1 MKRLFSSLASFQL
14 KKPETPA
21 TPQAQ
26 AIAEIEKSGGSARP
40 IAQGDERLAVAFHL
54 QGAAITDQHL
64 APLARLE
71 KVVSLNLA
79 KTAIT
84 DAALPAIAR
93 HTGLTEL
100 HLELT
105 RITDAGL
112 ASLKPMQD
120 LEYLNLFGTA
130 VTDAGL
136 FHLASLPKLRS
147 LYVWQT
153 KVTPA
158 GAKKLKEALP
168 KLEINL
174 GWDHPPAAE
183 Q

>member
-21 TPQAQ
+21 
-26 AIAEIEKSGGSARP
+26 RP
-40 IAQGDERLAVAFHL
+40 IAQGDQRLAVAFHL

-64 APLARLE
+64 APLAGLQ

-93 HTGLTEL
+93 H
-100 HLELT
+100 
-105 RITDAGL
+105 AGL
-112 ASLKPMQD
+112 SD
-120 LEYLNLFGTA
+120 LA
-130 VTDAGL
+130 P
-136 FHLASLPKLRS
+136 LPKLRS
-147 LYVWQT
+147 FYVWQT
-153 KVTPA
+153 KATPA

-174 GWDHPPAAE
+174 GWDDPPAE
-183 Q
+183 KP

>member
-64 APLARLE
+64 APLARLQ

-84 DAALPAIAR
+84 DAVLPVIAR

-105 RITDAGL
+105 KVTDAGL
-112 ASLKPMQD
+112 ANLKSLQE
-120 LEYLNLFGTA
+120 LEYLNLYGTA

-136 FHLASLPKLRS
+136 AHLASLPKLRN
-147 LYVWQT
+147 LYLWQT
-153 KVTPA
+153 KVTA
-158 GAKKLKEALP
+158 IGARNLKQALP
-168 KLEINL
+168 NLEINM
-174 GWDHPPAAE
+174 GWGDPPPPKP
-183 Q
+183 